1 MELISWFRVQCAGAV
16 SVLMEEADVL
26 FACVCKNVVT
36 LSEIKRGDSP
46 DSFVMQNKAHMAD
59 RSSQGKA
66 SLLIFYY

>member
-1 MELISWFRVQCAGAV
+1 MKAV
-16 SVLMEEADVL
+16 AASGSDVL

-59 RSSQGKA
+59 RSSRAKA